1 MRDLLLLFDGFHI
14 EGGLGSAAFYAAF
27 GLLFVF
33 VGIVLLVAIFTLI
46 GLIMKK
52 TNARKKAGA
61 EKDVPKAAEVPSAEK
76 GIPPEV
82 IAAITAAV
90 AAYTAGEKAQCDF
103 VVRRIKRL

>member
-1 MRDLLLLFDGFHI
+1 MKDLLLLFDGFHI
-14 EGGLGSAAFYAAF
+14 EGGLGAAAFYAVF

-33 VGIVLLVAIFTLI
+33 VGIVLLVAIFMLI
-46 GLIMKK
+46 GLLM
-52 TNARKKAGA
+52 KKAGA
-61 EKDVPKAAEVPSAEK
+61 KREKKETKAAPALPGDPKIEE

-82 IAAITAAV
+82 VAAITAAV